1 MDVPAADLF
10 LFEDFRLN
18 RSGLARRDQ
27 NGAFVPVPV
36 GSRALEILRVIVER
50 PGDLVGRDEIMDVVW
65 PGTVVENSNLP
76 VQIAALRRVL
86 DDGRADGSCIQTVPG
101 RGYRFVG
108 AVTHVGPS
116 APPITGPPS
125 GDGAGGPVVPQGE
138 PQAPPALSQSGG
150 TRMGLP
156 RRLRRFSRGLLAT
169 FAGGLCLLGV
179 AFMTSYWHLPWSTGV
194 FSPPRLSIVVLP
206 FANLSADPDQQY
218 FSDGITDD
226 LTTDLSRIA
235 HMFVISRNTAFTYR
249 AKPVDTKRIGR
260 ELGVRYVLEGSVR
273 RSGEE
278 VRVNVQLI
286 DAEADAHLWAERFDS
301 NLGDLFRVQNEI
313 TGRIANE
320 LGVELVAREAARP
333 TDHPD
338 ALDYIFRGRAASQ
351 KPPTPDSYAEAI
363 GFFERALLLDPQS
376 AEAQS
381 RLAGKLATRVL
392 NGMST
397 SPAADIARAETLAAQ
412 ALATAPRSLFAHYV
426 KAQVLRAQQRCDEAI
441 PEYETV
447 ISSNPNDAAILVAI
461 AQCKLFTGAIDE
473 VIPLVKQAMRLSPR
487 EPHIFWWY
495 FECGRVF
502 LLRSHTDEAI
512 LWLEKAR
519 SANPAHPWTYIFL
532 ASAYGLKGETDRAAA
547 ELAEARRLD
556 AEHLFS
562 SIARLKAL
570 PGPWR
575 EVPKIRDLY
584 DATYFSGLR
593 KAGMPED

>member
-1 MDVPAADLF
+1 MDALVTTDVF
-10 LFEDFRLN
+10 LFEAFRLD
-18 RSGLARRDQ
+18 RHGLARCDDH
-27 NGAFVPVPV
+27 GCFVPVPL
-36 GSRALEILRVIVER
+36 GSRALEVLGV
-50 PGDLVGRDEIMDVVW
+50 LVAHSGELLTKDEIMNVVW
-65 PGTVVENSNLP
+65 SGVVVESSNLP

-86 DDGRADGSCIQTVPG
+86 DEGRPNGSCIQTVPG

-108 AVTHVGPS
+108 PVTWAEASPVS
-116 APPITGPPS
+116 ISRS
-125 GDGAGGPVVPQGE
+125 GNGAGGSIAADGE
-138 PQAPPALSQSGG
+138 PEPLSAVCPIDGLSPASRRG
-150 TRMGLP
+150 TP
-156 RRLRRFSRGLLAT
+156 LRRRRAVIASIAAGAVCLAVIVVAAINWHSFSLWADGSA
-169 FAGGLCLLGV
+169 
-179 AFMTSYWHLPWSTGV
+179 
-194 FSPPRLSIVVLP
+194 PRLSIVVLP
-206 FANLSADPDQQY
+206 FANLSNDSDQQY

-260 ELGVRYVLEGSVR
+260 ELDVRYVVEGSVR

-278 VRVNVQLI
+278 VRVNVQLL
-286 DAEADAHLWAERFDS
+286 DAENDAHLWAERFDS

-320 LGVELVAREAARP
+320 LGVELVAREAAQP

-363 GFFERALLLDPQS
+363 GFFERALSLDPQS

-397 SPAADIARAETLAAQ
+397 SPAADIARAETLAGQ
-412 ALATAPRSLFAHYV
+412 ALATAPRSMFAHYI
-426 KAQVLRAQQRCDEAI
+426 KAQVLRAQQRCEEAI

-447 ISSNPNDAAILVAI
+447 ISSNPNDASVLVAI

-495 FECGRVF
+495 FEYGRVS
-502 LLRSHTDEAI
+502 LLQSHAGEAI
-512 LWLEKAR
+512 LWLERAR
-519 SANPAHPWTYIFL
+519 NANPALAGTHIFL

-547 ELAEARRLD
+547 ELAEARKLTVNGS
-556 AEHLFS
+556 LP
-562 SIARLKAL
+562 SIAEMKTHERGTLKT
-570 PGPWR
+570 
-575 EVPKIRDLY
+575 RDLY
-584 DATYFSGLR
+584 EATYFAGLR
-593 KAGMPED
+593 KAGMPEE